1 MKRSIYPLF
10 LRISFL
16 LYVLG
21 GRAISVEAAWYSP
34 FISVEDK
41 ITEYNPDSI
50 ASVTDTLQTSIV
62 DSYNAEVKSID
73 STRIL
78 SIKIQP
84 QKVLLPIN
92 YKRKLQIE
100 VEPPTVSK
108 EDFKWLMD
116 SVDSE
121 IVTLDS
127 LGIVKGEKLG
137 RAIVR
142 VVSKLDSTKI
152 ATCEV
157 IVTDKAYNSPLYS
170 PLANLYRQIYPYLP
184 WLWKFEETLYWFDN
198 E

>member
-1 MKRSIYPLF
+1 MKRNLYLLF
-10 LRISFL
+10 LRIGFL
-16 LYVLG
+16 LCLLG
-21 GRAISVEAAWYSP
+21 GSAISLEAAWYSP

-50 ASVTDTLQTSIV
+50 ASVTNTLQTSIV
-62 DSYNAEVKSID
+62 DSYNAEVKQID

-127 LGIVKGEKLG
+127 LGIVKGKKLG

-157 IVTDKAYNSPLYS
+157 LVTNKDYYPLYS

-184 WLWKFEETLYWFDN
+184 WLWKFEETLYWFDD

>member
-1 MKRSIYPLF
+1 MKRSIYLLF

-16 LYVLG
+16 LCVLG
-21 GRAISVEAAWYSP
+21 GSAISVEAAWYSP

-50 ASVTDTLQTSIV
+50 ASVTDTLQTGIV
-62 DSYNAEVKSID
+62 DSHNEEVKPID

-84 QKVLLPIN
+84 QKALLPIN

-100 VEPPTVSK
+100 VEPPTTSK
-108 EDFKWLMD
+108 DDIEWLIDSMD
-116 SVDSE
+116 NA
-121 IVTLDS
+121 IVTIDS
-127 LGIVKGEKLG
+127 LGIVKGKKLG

-157 IVTDKAYNSPLYS
+157 IVTDKAYNYPLYS

-184 WLWKFEETLYWFDN
+184 WLWKFEETLYWFDD

>member
-1 MKRSIYPLF
+1 MKRSIYLLF

-21 GRAISVEAAWYSP
+21 GGAISVKAAWYSP

-62 DSYNAEVKSID
+62 DSHNAEVKPID

-108 EDFKWLMD
+108 DDFKWLMD
-116 SVDSE
+116 SVDNE

-127 LGIVKGEKLG
+127 LGIVKGKKLG

-157 IVTDKAYNSPLYS
+157 IVTDKAYNYPLYS

-184 WLWKFEETLYWFDN
+184 WFWKFEETLYWFDD

>member
-1 MKRSIYPLF
+1 
-10 LRISFL
+10 
-16 LYVLG
+16 
-21 GRAISVEAAWYSP
+21 
-34 FISVEDK
+34 
-41 ITEYNPDSI
+41 
-50 ASVTDTLQTSIV
+50 
-62 DSYNAEVKSID
+62 
-73 STRIL
+73 
-78 SIKIQP
+78 
-84 QKVLLPIN
+84 
-92 YKRKLQIE
+92 
-100 VEPPTVSK
+100 
-108 EDFKWLMD
+108 MD

-157 IVTDKAYNSPLYS
+157 IVTDKAYNYPLYS

>member
-1 MKRSIYPLF
+1 MKRSIYLLF

-16 LYVLG
+16 LCVLG
-21 GRAISVEAAWYSP
+21 GSAISVEAAWYSP

-62 DSYNAEVKSID
+62 DSYNAEVQPID

-127 LGIVKGEKLG
+127 LGIIKGKKLG

-142 VVSKLDSTKI
+142 VASKLDSTKI

-157 IVTDKAYNSPLYS
+157 LVTDKAYYPLYS

-184 WLWKFEETLYWFDN
+184 WLWKFEETLYWFDD